1 MPRPQPWLQSPLS
14 LTSPFARDF
23 THRSKL
29 KLFSSAHFRR
39 YFWRICAMP
48 LFSDRSPVFTDWRA
62 APFPFWD
69 ASRIYG
75 ESVNMYN
82 MEQNIF

>member
-1 MPRPQPWLQSPLS
+1 
-14 LTSPFARDF
+14 
-23 THRSKL
+23 
-29 KLFSSAHFRR
+29 
-39 YFWRICAMP
+39 MP